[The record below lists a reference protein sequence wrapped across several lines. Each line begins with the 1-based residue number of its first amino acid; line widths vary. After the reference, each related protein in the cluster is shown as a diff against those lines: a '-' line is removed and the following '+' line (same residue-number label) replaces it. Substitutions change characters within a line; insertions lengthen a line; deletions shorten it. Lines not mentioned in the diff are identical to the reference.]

1 MKIKTVLIASVGVA
15 TVATTAHSCLALA
28 TSSVG
33 LAVIKTILLGGIKK
47 GLATFKDPNAFLENN
62 LIDQAMPQQLRNIT
76 NVLEKVAPS
85 VVQKQRTYLAQA
97 AAYTANVSEPILT
110 NAVNGLTAEDITR
123 ISNGGS
129 GAATQVLKEKTE
141 QQLIATIAPR
151 VEQELNKNG
160 ITKTINTALQGN
172 NLLGGILGGN
182 NTSSQNVSST
192 GLSQMLSGFL
202 VDGLFNLVEDYEK
215 QNQSQIIN
223 AIKK

>member
-47 GLATFKDPNAFLENN
+47 GLATFKDPNAFLESN

-76 NVLEKVAPS
+76 NVLEKVAPN

-129 GAATQVLKEKTE
+129 GVATQILKEKTE

-160 ITKTINTALQGN
+160 ITKTINAALQGN

-182 NTSSQNVSST
+182 TASSQNVSPT

>member
-76 NVLEKVAPS
+76 NVLEKVAPN

-182 NTSSQNVSST
+182 NTSSQNVSPT

-215 QNQSQIIN
+215 QNQSQVLN

>member
-76 NVLEKVAPS
+76 NVLEKVAPN

-129 GAATQVLKEKTE
+129 GVATQILKEKTE

-160 ITKTINTALQGN
+160 ITKTINAALQGN

-182 NTSSQNVSST
+182 TASSQNVSPT

>member
-76 NVLEKVAPS
+76 NVLEKVAPN
-85 VVQKQRTYLAQA
+85 VIQKQRTYLTQA

-129 GAATQVLKEKTE
+129 GVATQILKEKTE

-160 ITKTINTALQGN
+160 ITKTINAALQGN

-182 NTSSQNVSST
+182 SASSQNVSPT

>member
-76 NVLEKVAPS
+76 NVLEKVAPN

>member
-15 TVATTAHSCLALA
+15 TVATTTHSCLALA

-76 NVLEKVAPS
+76 NVLEKVAPN

-129 GAATQVLKEKTE
+129 GIATQILKEKTE

-160 ITKTINTALQGN
+160 ITKTINAALQGN

-182 NTSSQNVSST
+182 TASSQNVSPT

>member
-1 MKIKTVLIASVGVA
+1 MKIKTVLITSVGAA

-76 NVLEKVAPS
+76 NVLEKVAPN

-129 GAATQVLKEKTE
+129 GVATQILKEKTE

-182 NTSSQNVSST
+182 NTSSQNVSPT

>member
-76 NVLEKVAPS
+76 NVLEKVAPN

-129 GAATQVLKEKTE
+129 GVATQILKEKTE

-160 ITKTINTALQGN
+160 ITKTINAALQGN

-182 NTSSQNVSST
+182 TASNQNVSPT

>member
-76 NVLEKVAPS
+76 NVLEKVAPN

-160 ITKTINTALQGN
+160 ITKTINAALQGN

-182 NTSSQNVSST
+182 NTSSQNVSPT

-215 QNQSQIIN
+215 QNQFQVLN